1 MPLEEILYFPEG
13 TTLLF
18 NKPTDS
24 DEVIVSISGF
34 ENNIGAGL
42 DTEEKVEAILDA
54 LQSDELDLRFQV
66 STSKLTDPDYVED
79 LLNSN
84 ILTTDILQLHNVN
97 ASFDMFLQDI
107 DTGKPLED
115 TEPTKGHT
123 GFKGI
128 NNNIAGDTI
137 IHNGETY
144 RLTNEGVYKGN
155 EQIHIK
161 KSIERKYYVEKI
173 YHILSL
179 CCTTLYESTDRHQL
193 GSSNTDYKQF
203 GRPYTFVAQCQ
214 QTRTEQLGQEQWLP
228 LGWCGKNH
236 DR

>member
-97 ASFDMFLQDI
+97 ASFDMFL
-107 DTGKPLED
+107 
-115 TEPTKGHT
+115 
-123 GFKGI
+123 
-128 NNNIAGDTI
+128 
-137 IHNGETY
+137 
-144 RLTNEGVYKGN
+144 
-155 EQIHIK
+155 
-161 KSIERKYYVEKI
+161 
-173 YHILSL
+173 
-179 CCTTLYESTDRHQL
+179 
-193 GSSNTDYKQF
+193 
-203 GRPYTFVAQCQ
+203 
-214 QTRTEQLGQEQWLP
+214 
-228 LGWCGKNH
+228 
-236 DR
+236 